1 MKRQSVVLVAVLI
14 LGAVLVQGC
23 ALMGPA
29 WQSVPAYP
37 FQGQSAIQMAR
48 DQSECESW
56 ARQQT
61 GYDPASD
68 IAKGSAL
75 GGLIGALGGAA
86 AGAAIGAATGSPGT
100 GAAIGAAAGGI
111 GGIGIGGAVNFS
123 KSRDG
128 YEKAYAVCMQSKGYT
143 VSGFGP
149 VAPSVAPRVV
159 APVVPRAVFPTV
171 INPAVCAGR
180 FEQEYGWQPDPVGGP
195 PRYVPTGR
203 YLCNGQLFIPR

>member
-1 MKRQSVVLVAVLI
+1 MLNRRNLISVTLLIVAAFL
-14 LGAVLVQGC
+14 LQAC
-23 ALMGPA
+23 ASMGPV

-37 FQGQSAIQMAR
+37 GQGQSALQMSR
-48 DQSECESW
+48 DQSECEAW

-61 GYDPASD
+61 GYDPATD
-68 IAKGSAL
+68 IAKGSAI
-75 GGLIGALGGAA
+75 GGIIGAIGGAA
-86 AGAAIGAATGSPGT
+86 AGAAIGAVTGNPGT

-111 GGIGIGGAVNFS
+111 GGIGVGGGMNFS
-123 KSRDG
+123 KSRQG
-128 YEKAYAVCMQSKGYT
+128 YERAYAVCMQSKGYT

-149 VAPSVAPRVV
+149 VAPAVAPAY
-159 APVVPRAVFPTV
+159 APVVVPIVAPSS
-171 INPAVCAGR
+171 PVCAGR